1 MKPKLGK
8 EKEKKNMLFHC
19 LWKENYLISLEM
31 ILYTPLKFNF
41 KKDKSLSD
49 FNLQNKIKYV

>member
-1 MKPKLGK
+1 
-8 EKEKKNMLFHC
+8 MLFHC
-19 LWKENYLISLEM
+19 LWKENYLISLEV